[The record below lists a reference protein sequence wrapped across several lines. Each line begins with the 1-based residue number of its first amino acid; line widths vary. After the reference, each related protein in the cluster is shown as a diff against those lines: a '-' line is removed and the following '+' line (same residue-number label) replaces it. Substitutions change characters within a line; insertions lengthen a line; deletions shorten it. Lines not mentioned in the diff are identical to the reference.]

1 MTAVDTPARARSTS
15 IDPVRPAGP
24 RPERRPGRHLKP
36 VERPSRPVA
45 GGRTRPAAPVL
56 VGTGMV
62 IAALFALA
70 AMHAL
75 LIGGQ
80 IRLDDSQRAVASETE
95 EIRALRLRVAEL
107 ESPGRVLDVARE
119 RLGMV
124 EPGEVG
130 YLLPGTVDTGSDERI
145 RVAAAEPPP
154 PPPEPELLDGDDASS
169 PEQDAVDQAT
179 DVDDTS
185 NTGNTGNAG
194 TGNADDPVDQE
205 TGTAQ
210 PDPSPTETD
219 AAPDAPVAEGG
230 NE

>member
-1 MTAVDTPARARSTS
+1 
-15 IDPVRPAGP
+15 
-24 RPERRPGRHLKP
+24 
-36 VERPSRPVA
+36 
-45 GGRTRPAAPVL
+45 
-56 VGTGMV
+56 MV

>member
-15 IDPVRPAGP
+15 IDPARPAGP

-154 PPPEPELLDGDDASS
+154 PPPEPELLDGDEASS

-179 DVDDTS
+179 DADADAD
-185 NTGNTGNAG
+185 AG
-194 TGNADDPVDQE
+194 ADADADSS
-205 TGTAQ
+205 TAQ